1 MRLPRFR
8 SRSSP
13 TIAILVLTAGLAG
26 VLAHQAWSAA
36 HAHRTTAEGAIRDY
50 AEFAA
55 WEFSLSVKEDLYE
68 TLVYVFSP
76 VNSKYPLAPGAKLPP
91 PSIVSGKALG
101 EKAVCMEKSPY
112 FFRLDLPAKRL
123 VIDGEAPSAEMQRWI
138 RDTILADLEWYTKD
152 WHHST
157 VTGKIDGRPRS
168 LVYQV
173 KWRKDGMPAAAYGF
187 PMCLS
192 AAQEWSFAK
201 TMKSSRL
208 LPPSLTHSLPN
219 DTMMSV
225 VISDK
230 SGRELWRT
238 RQQYGDAHSGSS
250 EVPSFGL
257 VTKVSLNPRYADAMV
272 IGGLPRSRVPLLLGV
287 LAAALGLA
295 LVGVMQL
302 RREDQLARLRGD
314 FIASV
319 SHELRTP
326 LAQLRMFA
334 ETLLLGRVR
343 SDQERQR
350 SLEIVDQEA
359 RRLSHLVENILQF
372 SRAERHAIRLAR
384 ADETLAPHVRT
395 AIEVFDPIA
404 RARGVQ
410 VSTALDESIRASVDA
425 GAMRQV
431 LLNLLD
437 NAVKYGPMGQ
447 EVRVTL
453 RRWPE
458 GHFAQIVV
466 DDQGPGVP
474 ENRRRHVWAPFYR
487 LDRDAS
493 SAVAGSGIGLSVV
506 SELATMHGGSSWVE
520 SRPDGPGARFVVLLP
535 LCDASNGKGGNG
547 GDGGAPA

>member
-1 MRLPRFR
+1 MRLPFRFR
-8 SRSSP
+8 RRSSP

-26 VLAHQAWSAA
+26 VLTYQAWSAA
-36 HAHRTTAEGAIRDY
+36 HAHRTTAEGAIDDY

-68 TLVYVFSP
+68 ALVYVFSP
-76 VNSKYPLAPGAKLPP
+76 VNSKYPVATDAELPP
-91 PSIVSGKALG
+91 PSILSAKAKA

-112 FFRLDLPAKRL
+112 FFRVDLPSTKL
-123 VIDGEAPSAEMQRWI
+123 VINGEPPSTAMQRWI
-138 RDTILADLEWYTKD
+138 RDTIVADMKHYKHD

-157 VTGKIDGRPRS
+157 VTGNVDGRPCS
-168 LVYQV
+168 IVYQV
-173 KWRKDGMPAAAYGF
+173 KWRKDGTAAAAYGF
-187 PMCLS
+187 QMCL
-192 AAQEWSFAK
+192 AAVEQWSFAK

-208 LPPSLTHSLPN
+208 LPPSLTHNLPN

-225 VISDK
+225 ILSDK
-230 SGRELWRT
+230 SGREVWRT
-238 RQQYGDAHSGSS
+238 KQQYGKAHSGSA

-257 VTKVSLNPRYADAMV
+257 VTTVSLNPRYADAMV
-272 IGGLPRSRVPLLLGV
+272 IGGLPRSNLPLLLGV
-287 LAAALGLA
+287 LALTLGLVG
-295 LVGVMQL
+295 VGVMQL
-302 RREDQLARLRGD
+302 YREDQLARLRGD

-343 SDQERQR
+343 SDEERQR

-372 SRAERHAIRLAR
+372 SRAERHAIKLAR
-384 ADETLAPHVRT
+384 ADETVAPHVR
-395 AIEVFDPIA
+395 AALEVFDPIA
-404 RARGVQ
+404 RARKARV
-410 VSTALDESIRASVDA
+410 VTTLDDSIRCAVDV
-425 GAMRQV
+425 GALRQV

-437 NAVKYGPMGQ
+437 NAVKYGPVGQ
-447 EVRVTL
+447 EVRVSLERSTDG
-453 RRWPE
+453 R
-458 GHFAQIVV
+458 FARIMV

-474 ENRRRHVWAPFYR
+474 ENCRTQVWEPFYR

-506 SELATMHGGSSWVE
+506 RELATMHGGTATIE
-520 SRPDGPGARFVVLLP
+520 NGPVGTGARFIVLLP
-535 LCDASNGKGGNG
+535 LCAGNNGNG
-547 GDGGAPA
+547 GRRA

>member
-1 MRLPRFR
+1 MRLPFRFR
-8 SRSSP
+8 RRSSP

-26 VLAHQAWSAA
+26 ILTHQAWSAA
-36 HAHRTTAEGAIRDY
+36 HMHRTTAEGAIDDY

-68 TLVYVFSP
+68 ALVYVFSP
-76 VNSKYPLAPGAKLPP
+76 VNSKYPVTPGTELPP
-91 PSIVSGKALG
+91 PSILAAKAQA

-112 FFRLDLPAKRL
+112 YFRLDLPTNKL
-123 VIDGEAPSAEMQRWI
+123 VINGEPPSADMQRWI
-138 RDTILADLEWYTKD
+138 RDTILADIKHYTKE

-157 VTGKIDGRPRS
+157 VTGNVDGRPCS
-168 LVYQV
+168 IVYQV
-173 KWRKDGMPAAAYGF
+173 KWRKEGAPAAAYGF
-187 PMCLS
+187 QMCLS
-192 AAQEWSFAK
+192 AVQQWSFAK

-208 LPPSLTHSLPN
+208 LPPSLTHNLPN

-225 VISDK
+225 VLHDK
-230 SGRELWRT
+230 SGREIWRT
-238 RQQYGDAHSGSS
+238 KQQYGKAHSGSA

-257 VTKVSLNPRYADAMV
+257 VTTVSLNPRYADAMV
-272 IGGLPRSRVPLLLGV
+272 IGGIPRSRVPLLLGV
-287 LAAALGLA
+287 LALTLGLA
-295 LVGVMQL
+295 MVGVMQL

-343 SDQERQR
+343 SEGERQR

-372 SRAERHAIRLAR
+372 SRAERHAIKLAR
-384 ADETLAPHVRT
+384 ADETMAPHVR
-395 AIEVFDPIA
+395 AALEVFDPIA
-404 RARGVQ
+404 RARNVR
-410 VSTALDESIRASVDA
+410 VVTTLDESIRCAVDV
-425 GAMRQV
+425 GALRQV

-437 NAVKYGPMGQ
+437 NAVKYGPVGQ

-453 RRWPE
+453 ERSPDGR
-458 GHFAQIVV
+458 FARIMV

-474 ENRRRHVWAPFYR
+474 ENRRAQVWEPFYR

-506 SELATMHGGSSWVE
+506 RELATMHGGTATIE
-520 SRPDGPGARFVVLLP
+520 SRSSTGARFVVLLP
-535 LCDASNGKGGNG
+535 LCAATNGNG
-547 GDGGAPA
+547 ARPV